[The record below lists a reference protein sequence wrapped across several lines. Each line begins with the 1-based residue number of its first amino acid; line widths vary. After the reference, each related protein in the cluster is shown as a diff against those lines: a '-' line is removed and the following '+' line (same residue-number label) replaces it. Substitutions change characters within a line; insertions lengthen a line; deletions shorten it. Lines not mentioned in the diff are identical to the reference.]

1 MSHEVFQDHL
11 DLTSLVTK
19 LASVLDFFD
28 KSRGQTVGHVGWH
41 GLAAGGAVSDSLLAR
56 SAHDVSGGA
65 AGHRKVSR
73 NVETHWAL
81 QMRLNPCHG
90 AR

>member
-28 KSRGQTVGHVGWH
+28 ESRGQTVSHVGWH
-41 GLAAGGAVSDSLLAR
+41 GLAAGGAVCHSLLAR

-65 AGHRKVSR
+65 AGNWKVSR
-73 NVETHWAL
+73 NLEAHRTL
-81 QMRLNPCHG
+81 QLG
-90 AR
+90 LELG